1 MAKFGANALFY
12 VIRGNIK
19 KAVIALVAAGYN
31 ASINSQYHQQYT
43 DMVYVLKH
51 DFGNFEDCED
61 MNSDD
66 ELCRIMD

>member
-1 MAKFGANALFY
+1 
-12 VIRGNIK
+12 
-19 KAVIALVAAGYN
+19 
-31 ASINSQYHQQYT
+31 
-43 DMVYVLKH
+43 MVYVLKH